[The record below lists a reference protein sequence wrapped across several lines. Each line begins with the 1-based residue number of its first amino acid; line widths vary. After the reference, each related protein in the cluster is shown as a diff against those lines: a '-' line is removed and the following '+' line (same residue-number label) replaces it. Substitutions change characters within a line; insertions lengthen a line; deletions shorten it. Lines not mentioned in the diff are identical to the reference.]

1 MKNLVF
7 FLLLLP
13 FFTNA
18 QVILTA
24 AGNGIQGYD
33 GVGVPA
39 TDAKLYSPCGV
50 ALDAAG
56 NLYICDLGSSTVRKV
71 SPAYGGNIT
80 TVVGIGSYGYSGD
93 GSYANA
99 ARLNGVN
106 DLAIDKA
113 GNLYLADAL
122 NNRIRKVTTDGIIN
136 TIAGTGTAG
145 YNGDGIPATAAELNL
160 PYGVTVDDT
169 GNVYIAD
176 SYNYRIRK
184 IDTFGVISTVVGIG
198 VSGYSEDGGMAD
210 TTKVHHPMTLT
221 FDRLGNLYF
230 IDSTRVRKMDVSGN
244 VSTVAGV
251 ATFGYSG
258 DGGAATAAELI
269 PAAIA
274 LDTSGSLY
282 IADVS
287 NHRIRKVSNTEG
299 VSIIKTIVGTG
310 VGGYSGDGG
319 NPIFAKIHAPSG
331 VVVNPAGDIY
341 IGDLAN
347 NRVRVVSSYL
357 SASDNLGGEMEGM
370 TVFPNPS
377 SHQCTITVSVPDA
390 PDIELTITDI
400 SGREV
405 YRHSVA
411 TKKPVVVVTD
421 WSPGV
426 YIVSASAGQY
436 QFSQKLV
443 IQ

>member
-50 ALDAAG
+50 ALDAGG

-71 SPAYGGNIT
+71 SPAFGGTIT
-80 TVVGIGSYGYSGD
+80 TVAGIGSYGYSGD

-106 DLAIDKA
+106 DLAIDNA

-136 TIAGTGTAG
+136 TIAGTGIAG

-160 PYGVTVDDT
+160 PYGLTVDDT

-184 IDTFGVISTVVGIG
+184 IDTFGIISTVVGIG

-210 TTKVHHPMTLT
+210 TTKVHHPLTLK
-221 FDRLGNLYF
+221 FDKYGNLYF
-230 IDSTRVRKMDVSGN
+230 TDSTRIRKMDVSGII
-244 VSTVAGV
+244 STVAGIV
-251 ATFGYSG
+251 TAGYSG
-258 DGGAATAAELI
+258 DGGAATAAELT
-269 PAAIA
+269 PAVIDI
-274 LDTSGSLY
+274 DTSGNLY

-287 NHRIRKVSNTEG
+287 NNRIRKVSNPEG
-299 VSIIKTIVGTG
+299 VGILTTIVGTG
-310 VGGYSGDGG
+310 TGTYNGDG
-319 NPIFAKIHAPSG
+319 IHPLTANIRLPSG
-331 VVVNPAGDIY
+331 LAIGPSGDIY
-341 IGDLAN
+341 IGDKGN

-357 SASDNLGGEMEGM
+357 FATGSLGIDTTGM
-370 TVFPNPS
+370 TVFPNPT
-377 SHQCTITVSVPDA
+377 SHQCTITVSVPDSKDA
-390 PDIELTITDI
+390 ELTITDI

-405 YRHSVA
+405 YRHSIA
-411 TKKPVVVVTD
+411 TKEPAIVDAD